1 MKKEKYNFSTK
12 ESVILVNEKTSLKHL
27 KENSNKFGEFVL
39 VYDHSLKKET
49 LKETKDLKIDKE
61 TLEQVLKELNY
72 KLDILEK
79 ENKYLKEHN
88 NEQDKKIYELEKV
101 LYEML
106 GGKIIHETF

>member
-1 MKKEKYNFSTK
+1 M
-12 ESVILVNEKTSLKHL
+12 NEKTALKHL

-39 VYDHSLKKET
+39 VYDHSLKEET
-49 LKETKDLKIDKE
+49 LKETKDLKINDE
-61 TLEQVLKELNY
+61 TLEQIFKELNY
-72 KLDILEK
+72 KIDILER

-88 NEQDKKIYELEKV
+88 NKQDKKIYELEKV